1 MPRNPKHRCCRSDA
15 SGLYYKP
22 RGIPLGA
29 LKLELVQLD
38 EFEAMRLCD
47 LDGLEQAE
55 AGEKMGVS
63 RGTIQRLLESGRK
76 KLLQALVE
84 QKAIQIGELPSCCGN
99 GKRCN
104 E

>member
-1 MPRNPKHRCCRSDA
+1 MPRHPKHRCCRSDA

-22 RGIPLGA
+22 RGIPMSNMEM
-29 LKLELVQLD
+29 ELLQLD

-55 AGEKMGVS
+55 AGDKMGVS

-76 KLLQALVE
+76 KLLRALVE
-84 QKAIQIGELPSCCGN
+84 RKALQIGELPSCCGN
-99 GKRCN
+99 GKRC
-104 E
+104 EE

>member
-1 MPRNPKHRCCRSDA
+1 MPRHPKHRCCRLDA

-22 RGIPLGA
+22 RGVPMA
-29 LKLELVQLD
+29 SLEMTSLELD

-47 LDGLEQAE
+47 LDGLEQSA

-84 QKAIQIGELPSCCGN
+84 RKALQIGELPSCCGN
-99 GKRCN
+99 GKRC
-104 E
+104 EA